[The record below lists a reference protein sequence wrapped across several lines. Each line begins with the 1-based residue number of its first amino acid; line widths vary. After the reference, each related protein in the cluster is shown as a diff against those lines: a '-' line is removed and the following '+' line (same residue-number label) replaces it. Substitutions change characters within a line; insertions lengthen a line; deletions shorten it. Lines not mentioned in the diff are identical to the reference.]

1 METPHR
7 KGQIQILILL
17 ICCLLGPIWAYSQRA
32 VNVERVLKSAERWEG
47 VRELTGNNDHPL
59 ISKSMKLCGLRGDRK
74 YPWCAS
80 SQADIFYHAG
90 MSAPLSAAVTDW
102 FRSNVVWKKEWGE
115 MQFHAPGMVGA
126 LYYAHLG
133 RYGHI
138 VLIVGE
144 DKNNFYCKEGNTNNG
159 GSREGDGFYNTIRS
173 KKSIAALADYCLTGN
188 EFIKEYDF
196 YLQKVMK

>member
-1 METPHR
+1 MITR
-7 KGQIQILILL
+7 
-17 ICCLLGPIWAYSQRA
+17 
-32 VNVERVLKSAERWEG
+32 
-47 VRELTGNNDHPL
+47 
-59 ISKSMKLCGLRGDRK
+59 SMKLCGLRGDRK

-80 SQADIFYHAG
+80 SQAEIFHHAG
-90 MSAPLSAAVTDW
+90 ISAPLSAAVTSW
-102 FRSNVVWKKEWGE
+102 FKSNVVWKKEWGE
-115 MQFHAPGMVGA
+115 MVYRAPGMVGA

-173 KKSIAALADYCLTGN
+173 KKSIAALADYCLSGN
-188 EFIKEYDF
+188 DFIKEYDF
-196 YLQKVMK
+196 YLQKVLK